1 MKKIIFLLFL
11 TIGLMGVSAVDNQAK
26 AQDAEGWFAALDT
39 MTNADTATYDLT
51 VTGAKHSIS
60 FQTNILKISGTV
72 GGTINVYGSVDGT
85 NFLTTAIGTQIT
97 IANASGNYGF
107 TFGDNRYKKY
117 RIVVITSGTQSCSQR
132 TRYMYRRQ

>member
-1 MKKIIFLLFL
+1 MKKIIFLFCL
-11 TIGLMGVSAVDNQAK
+11 TLTMFTLPSVTNKAQ

-39 MTNADTATYDLT
+39 LTNADTTTYDLT
-51 VTGAKHSIS
+51 VTGAKHNVS
-60 FQTNILKISGTV
+60 FQTNVLKISGTV

-85 NFLTTAIGTQIT
+85 NFLTTAIATQIT
-97 IANASGNYGF
+97 ITNGSANYGF

-117 RIVVITSGTQSCSQR
+117 RIVIINATGGVCSQR